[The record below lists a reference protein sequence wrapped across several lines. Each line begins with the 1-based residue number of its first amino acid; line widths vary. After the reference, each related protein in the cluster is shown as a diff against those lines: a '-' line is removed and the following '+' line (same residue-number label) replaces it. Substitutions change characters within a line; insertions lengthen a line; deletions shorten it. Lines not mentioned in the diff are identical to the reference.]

1 MMSLDNTPSLNPK
14 LQAIRAELARRN
26 LEDFIRFT
34 YPNYDFGWFNE
45 ELAASLT
52 QFVQDVVDGK
62 QPRLMIFAPP
72 RSGKSEQVSR
82 RLPAWA
88 LGKHPDLQFI
98 GASYSADLANRMSR
112 DVQRIIEG
120 DNYAHVFPDVKLP
133 NKGSTSHTRTQDL
146 FEIVGHKGAYRAAGV
161 GGGIT
166 GMGADIGVI
175 DDPVKDASEANSK
188 TYRDNVWEWYTTTFY
203 TRLSPKS
210 GILLCMTRWHEDDL
224 AGRLLEAA
232 KNDDGDQWQVIDYPA
247 IAEKDEKHR
256 KKGEALHP
264 ERFPLERLWKI
275 MKAIGTRAWNALY
288 QGRPTAVSGGMFK
301 TDMLEIVD
309 VLPATAKKCVRG
321 WDFAATEDDGDWT
334 AGIKMWD
341 GADGYYYVEDVE
353 RGQWGTDTV
362 DANVKLTAQFDGKLV
377 RIRLP
382 QDPGAAGKK
391 VAKAWT
397 RLLAGYNLIIEPV
410 SGDKVTRAGP
420 FSSQVNAGNVR
431 LIKGAWNKEFKD
443 ELKAFPLGKHDDQ
456 VDGAADAF
464 NALFDFEPD
473 DDAPPA
479 PIPTITTY
487 W

>member
-1 MMSLDNTPSLNPK
+1 MNPK

-45 ELAASLT
+45 ELAATLT

-120 DNYAHVFPDVKLP
+120 DGYEQVFPNVSLP
-133 NKGSTSHTRTQDL
+133 QKGDTNHTRTQDL

-175 DDPVKDASEANSK
+175 DDPVKDAKEANSK
-188 TYRDNVWEWYTTTFY
+188 TYRDAVWEWYTTTFY

-224 AGRLLEAA
+224 AGRLLKAA
-232 KNDDGDQWQVIDYPA
+232 ENDDGDKWQVIDYPA

-256 KKGEALHP
+256 KEGEALHP
-264 ERFPLERLWKI
+264 ERFPLSRLVKI
-275 MKAIGTRAWNALY
+275 MRAIGSRAWNALY
-288 QGRPTAVSGGMFK
+288 QGRPTSKTGGVFL
-301 TDMLEIVD
+301 TDRFVTVD
-309 VLPATAKKCVRG
+309 AIPAGVIIKRVRA
-321 WDFAATEDDGDWT
+321 WDFAATKDDGDYT
-334 AGIKMWD
+334 AGALMGEGSD
-341 GADGYYYVEDVE
+341 GRYYILDIVRGQYSSLEVESVLKATASRDGYDVE
-353 RGQWGTDTV
+353 
-362 DANVKLTAQFDGKLV
+362 
-377 RIRLP
+377 IHLP
-382 QDPGAAGKK
+382 QDPGAAGKAQAQRQVSLLSGY
-391 VAKAWT
+391 VANSERMT
-397 RLLAGYNLIIEPV
+397 
-410 SGDKVTRAGP
+410 GDKVTRASA
-420 FSSQVNAGNVR
+420 FAAQVEAGNVVLLR
-431 LIKGAWNKEFKD
+431 GSWNDEFIN
-443 ELKAFPLGKHDDQ
+443 ELGDFPLGKHDDQ
-456 VDGAADAF
+456 VDAAADAF
-464 NALFDFEPD
+464 NDLARGAATMFDL
-473 DDAPPA
+473 
-479 PIPTITTY
+479 
-487 W
+487 

>member
-120 DNYAHVFPDVKLP
+120 DNYDQVFPDVKLP
-133 NKGSTSHTRTQDL
+133 QKGDTNHTRTQDL

-175 DDPVKDASEANSK
+175 DDPVKDAKEANSK
-188 TYRDNVWEWYTTTFY
+188 TYRDSVWEWYTTTFY

-224 AGRLLEAA
+224 AGRLLKAA
-232 KNDDGDQWQVIDYPA
+232 ESGDGDQWQVIDYPA
-247 IAEKDEKHR
+247 IAEKDEQHR
-256 KKGEALHP
+256 KEGEALHP
-264 ERFPLERLWKI
+264 ERFPLSRLVKI
-275 MKAIGTRAWNALY
+275 MRAIGSRAWNALY
-288 QGRPTAVSGGMFK
+288 QGRPTSKTGGIFL
-301 TDMLEIVD
+301 TDRLVTVD
-309 VLPATAKKCVRG
+309 AIPAGVIIKRVRA
-321 WDFAATEDDGDWT
+321 WDFAATKDGGDYTVGVLMGEGSDDRFYILDVVRGQYSALDVESVLKAT
-334 AGIKMWD
+334 ASR
-341 GADGYYYVEDVE
+341 DGYKVE
-353 RGQWGTDTV
+353 
-362 DANVKLTAQFDGKLV
+362 
-377 RIRLP
+377 IRLP
-382 QDPGAAGKK
+382 QDPGAAGKAQAQRQ
-391 VAKAWT
+391 VG
-397 RLLAGYNLIIEPV
+397 LLKGYNAKSERMT
-410 SGDKVTRAGP
+410 GDKVTRASA
-420 FSSQVNAGNVR
+420 FAAQVEAGNVVLLR
-431 LIKGAWNKEFKD
+431 GSWNDAFIN
-443 ELKAFPLGKHDDQ
+443 ELNDFPLGKNDDQ
-456 VDGAADAF
+456 VDAAADAF
-464 NALFDFEPD
+464 NNLSRAWRSPFD
-473 DDAPPA
+473 
-479 PIPTITTY
+479 IVG
-487 W
+487 

>member
-1 MMSLDNTPSLNPK
+1 MSLDSTPSLNPK

-120 DNYAHVFPDVKLP
+120 DNYADVFPDAKLP
-133 NKGSTSHTRTQDL
+133 QKGDTNHTRTQDL

-175 DDPVKDASEANSK
+175 DDPVKDAKEANSK
-188 TYRDNVWEWYTTTFY
+188 TYRDSVWEWYTTTFY

-224 AGRLLEAA
+224 AGRLLKAA
-232 KNDDGDQWQVIDYPA
+232 EDGDGDQWQVIDYPA

-256 KKGEALHP
+256 KEGEALHP
-264 ERFPLERLWKI
+264 ERFPLSRLTKI
-275 MKAIGTRAWNALY
+275 MRAIGSRAWNALY
-288 QGRPTAVSGGMFK
+288 QGRPTAKTGGIFL
-301 TDMLEIVD
+301 TDRFIAVD
-309 VLPATAKKCVRG
+309 AIPAGVIIKRVRA
-321 WDFAATEDDGDWT
+321 WDFAATKDGGDYT
-334 AGIKMWD
+334 AGVLMGEGND
-341 GADGYYYVEDVE
+341 GRYYILDVVRGQYSSLEVESVLKATASRDGYDVE
-353 RGQWGTDTV
+353 
-362 DANVKLTAQFDGKLV
+362 
-377 RIRLP
+377 IHLP
-382 QDPGAAGKK
+382 QDPGAAGKAQAQRQ
-391 VAKAWT
+391 VSLLSGYIAKSERMT
-397 RLLAGYNLIIEPV
+397 
-410 SGDKVTRAGP
+410 GDKVTRAAA
-420 FSSQVNAGNVR
+420 FAAQVEAGNVVLLR
-431 LIKGAWNKEFKD
+431 GSWSDEFIN
-443 ELKAFPLGKHDDQ
+443 ELGDFPLGKHDDQ
-456 VDGAADAF
+456 VDAAADAF
-464 NALFDFEPD
+464 NDLARGAATMFDL
-473 DDAPPA
+473 
-479 PIPTITTY
+479 
-487 W
+487 

>member
-1 MMSLDNTPSLNPK
+1 MLPLNPK

-45 ELAASLT
+45 ELAATLT

-120 DNYAHVFPDVKLP
+120 DNYAHVFPNVKLP
-133 NKGSTSHTRTQDL
+133 SKGDTQNTRTQDL

-175 DDPVKDASEANSK
+175 DDPVKDAKEANSK
-188 TYRDNVWEWYTTTFY
+188 TYRDSVWEWYTTTFY

-247 IAEKDEKHR
+247 IAESDEKHR
-256 KKGEALHP
+256 KQGDALHP
-264 ERFPLERLWKI
+264 ERFSLDRLTKI
-275 MKAIGTRAWNALY
+275 MQAIGSRAWNALY
-288 QGRPTAVSGGMFK
+288 QGRPTAASGGMFK
-301 TDMLEIVD
+301 TDQLEIVD
-309 VLPATAKKCVRG
+309 VLPATAKKVCRG
-321 WDFAATEDDGDWT
+321 WDLAATKDGGDYT
-334 AGIKMWD
+334 AGVKIWD
-341 GADGYYYVEDVE
+341 GADGYFYVEDVE
-353 RGQWGTDTV
+353 RGQWDTDVV
-362 DANVKLTAQFDGKLV
+362 DSTLKLTANLDGKLTA
-377 RIRLP
+377 IRLP
-382 QDPGAAGKK
+382 QDPGAAGKT
-391 VAKAWT
+391 VAKSHT
-397 RLLAGYNLIIEPV
+397 RLLAGYNVSILPV
-410 SGDKVTRAGP
+410 SGDKVTRASP

-431 LIKGAWNKEFKD
+431 LIRGAWNKEYIT
-443 ELKAFPLGKHDDQ
+443 ELKSFPLGKNDDQ
-456 VDGAADAF
+456 VDASADAF
-464 NALFDFEPD
+464 NHLFEFNNHNDVPIE
-473 DDAPPA
+473 A
-479 PIPTITTY
+479 IPTMVNY

>member
-1 MMSLDNTPSLNPK
+1 MNPK
-14 LQAIRAELARRN
+14 LQALQAELASRN

-45 ELAASLT
+45 ELAAALT
-52 QFVQDVVDGK
+52 KFVQDVVDGK

-224 AGRLLEAA
+224 AGRLLKAA
-232 KNDDGDQWQVIDYPA
+232 EDGDGDQWQVIDYPA

-256 KKGEALHP
+256 KEGEALHP
-264 ERFPLERLWKI
+264 ERFPLSRLVKI
-275 MKAIGTRAWNALY
+275 MRAIGSRAWNALY
-288 QGRPTAVSGGMFK
+288 QGRPTSKTGGVFL
-301 TDMLEIVD
+301 TDRFITVD
-309 VLPATAKKCVRG
+309 AIPAGVIIKRVRA
-321 WDFAATEDDGDWT
+321 WDFAATKDGGDYTTGVLMGEGNDGRYYILDVVRGQYSSLEVESVLKAT
-334 AGIKMWD
+334 ASR
-341 GADGYYYVEDVE
+341 DGYDVE
-353 RGQWGTDTV
+353 
-362 DANVKLTAQFDGKLV
+362 
-377 RIRLP
+377 IHLP
-382 QDPGAAGKK
+382 QDPGAAGKAQAQRQ
-391 VAKAWT
+391 VSLLSGYIAKSERMT
-397 RLLAGYNLIIEPV
+397 
-410 SGDKVTRAGP
+410 GDKVTRAAA
-420 FSSQVNAGNVR
+420 FAAQVEAGNVVLLR
-431 LIKGAWNKEFKD
+431 GSWDDEFIN
-443 ELKAFPLGKHDDQ
+443 ELGDFPLGKHDDQ
-456 VDGAADAF
+456 VDSAADAF
-464 NALFDFEPD
+464 NDLARGAATMFDL
-473 DDAPPA
+473 
-479 PIPTITTY
+479 
-487 W
+487 

>member
-120 DNYAHVFPDVKLP
+120 DNYDQIFPDVKLP
-133 NKGSTSHTRTQDL
+133 QKGDTNNTRTQDL

-175 DDPVKDASEANSK
+175 DDPVKDAKEANSK
-188 TYRDNVWEWYTTTFY
+188 TYRDSVWEWYTTTFY

-224 AGRLLEAA
+224 AGRLLKAA
-232 KNDDGDQWQVIDYPA
+232 EDGDGDQWQVIDYPA

-256 KKGEALHP
+256 KEGEALHP
-264 ERFPLERLWKI
+264 ERFPLSRLVKI
-275 MKAIGTRAWNALY
+275 MRAIGSRAWNALY
-288 QGRPTAVSGGMFK
+288 QGRPTSKTGGVFL
-301 TDMLEIVD
+301 TDRFITVD
-309 VLPATAKKCVRG
+309 AIPAGVIIKRVRA
-321 WDFAATEDDGDWT
+321 WDFAATKDGGDYTTGVLMGEGSDGRYYILDVVRGQYSSLDVESVLKAT
-334 AGIKMWD
+334 ASR
-341 GADGYYYVEDVE
+341 DGYDV
-353 RGQWGTDTV
+353 D
-362 DANVKLTAQFDGKLV
+362 
-377 RIRLP
+377 IHLP
-382 QDPGAAGKK
+382 QDPGAAGKAQAQRQ
-391 VAKAWT
+391 VSLLSGYIAKSERMT
-397 RLLAGYNLIIEPV
+397 
-410 SGDKVTRAGP
+410 GDKVTRAAA
-420 FSSQVNAGNVR
+420 FAAQVEAGNVVLLR
-431 LIKGAWNKEFKD
+431 GSWNDEFIN
-443 ELKAFPLGKHDDQ
+443 ELGDFPLGKHDDQ
-456 VDGAADAF
+456 VDAAADAF
-464 NALFDFEPD
+464 NDLARGAATMFDL
-473 DDAPPA
+473 
-479 PIPTITTY
+479 
-487 W
+487 

>member
-1 MMSLDNTPSLNPK
+1 MMSLDNTPSLSPK

-45 ELAASLT
+45 ELAATLT

-120 DNYAHVFPDVKLP
+120 DNYADVFPDVKLP
-133 NKGSTSHTRTQDL
+133 QKGDTNNTRTQDL

-175 DDPVKDASEANSK
+175 DDPVKDAKEANSK
-188 TYRDNVWEWYTTTFY
+188 TYRDSVWEWYTTTFY

-224 AGRLLEAA
+224 AGRLLKAA
-232 KNDDGDQWQVIDYPA
+232 EDGDGDQWQVIDYPA

-256 KKGEALHP
+256 KEGEALHP
-264 ERFPLERLWKI
+264 ERFPLSRLVKI
-275 MKAIGTRAWNALY
+275 MRAIGSRAWNALY
-288 QGRPTAVSGGMFK
+288 QGRPTSKTGGVFL
-301 TDMLEIVD
+301 TDRFITVD
-309 VLPATAKKCVRG
+309 AIPAGIIIKRVRA
-321 WDFAATEDDGDWT
+321 WDFAATKDGGDYT
-334 AGIKMWD
+334 AGVLMGEGND
-341 GADGYYYVEDVE
+341 GRYYILDVVRGQYSSLEVESVLKATASRDGYDVE
-353 RGQWGTDTV
+353 
-362 DANVKLTAQFDGKLV
+362 
-377 RIRLP
+377 IHLP
-382 QDPGAAGKK
+382 QDPGAAGKAQAQRQ
-391 VAKAWT
+391 VSLLSGYIAKSERMT
-397 RLLAGYNLIIEPV
+397 
-410 SGDKVTRAGP
+410 GDKVTRAAA
-420 FSSQVNAGNVR
+420 FAAQVEAGNVVLLR
-431 LIKGAWNKEFKD
+431 GSWNDEFIN
-443 ELKAFPLGKHDDQ
+443 ELGDFPLGKHDDQ
-456 VDGAADAF
+456 VDAAADAF
-464 NALFDFEPD
+464 NDLARGAATMFDL
-473 DDAPPA
+473 
-479 PIPTITTY
+479 
-487 W
+487 

>member
-1 MMSLDNTPSLNPK
+1 MMSLDSTPPLNPK
-14 LQAIRAELARRN
+14 LQEIRAELARRN

-112 DVQRIIEG
+112 DVQRIIES
-120 DNYAHVFPDVKLP
+120 DNYADVFPDAKLP
-133 NKGSTSHTRTQDL
+133 QKGDTNHTRTQDL

-175 DDPVKDASEANSK
+175 DDPVKDAKEANSK
-188 TYRDNVWEWYTTTFY
+188 TFRDSVWEWYTTTFY

-224 AGRLLEAA
+224 AGRLLKAA
-232 KNDDGDQWQVIDYPA
+232 EIGDGDQWQVIDYPA

-256 KKGEALHP
+256 KEGEALHP
-264 ERFPLERLWKI
+264 ERFPLSRLVKI
-275 MKAIGTRAWNALY
+275 MRAIGSRAWSALY
-288 QGRPTAVSGGMFK
+288 QGRPTSKTGGVFL
-301 TDMLEIVD
+301 TDRFITVD
-309 VLPATAKKCVRG
+309 AIPAGVIIKRVRA
-321 WDFAATEDDGDWT
+321 WDFAATKDGGDYTTGVLMGEGNDGRYYILDVVRGQYSSLEVESVLKAT
-334 AGIKMWD
+334 ASR
-341 GADGYYYVEDVE
+341 DGYDVE
-353 RGQWGTDTV
+353 
-362 DANVKLTAQFDGKLV
+362 
-377 RIRLP
+377 IHLP
-382 QDPGAAGKK
+382 QDPGAAGKAQAQRQ
-391 VAKAWT
+391 VSLLSGYIAKSERMT
-397 RLLAGYNLIIEPV
+397 
-410 SGDKVTRAGP
+410 GDKVTRAAA
-420 FSSQVNAGNVR
+420 FAAQVEAGNVLLLR
-431 LIKGAWNKEFKD
+431 GSWNDEFIN
-443 ELKAFPLGKHDDQ
+443 ELGDFPLGKHDDQ
-456 VDGAADAF
+456 VDAAADAF
-464 NALFDFEPD
+464 NDLARGAATMFDL
-473 DDAPPA
+473 
-479 PIPTITTY
+479 
-487 W
+487 

>member
-1 MMSLDNTPSLNPK
+1 MMSLDNTPPLNPK

-45 ELAASLT
+45 ELAAALT

-120 DNYAHVFPDVKLP
+120 DNYGQVFPDAKLP
-133 NKGSTSHTRTQDL
+133 QKGDTNHTRTQDL

-175 DDPVKDASEANSK
+175 DDPVKDAKEANSK
-188 TYRDNVWEWYTTTFY
+188 TYRDSVWEWYTTTFY

-224 AGRLLEAA
+224 AGRLLKAA
-232 KNDDGDQWQVIDYPA
+232 ENGDGDQWQVIDYPA

-256 KKGEALHP
+256 KEGEALHP
-264 ERFPLERLWKI
+264 ERFPLSRLTKI
-275 MKAIGTRAWNALY
+275 MRAIGSRAWNALY
-288 QGRPTAVSGGMFK
+288 QGRPTAKTGGIFL
-301 TDMLEIVD
+301 TDKFTIVD
-309 VLPATAKKCVRG
+309 AIPAGVIIKRIRA
-321 WDFAATEDDGDWT
+321 WDFAATKDGGDYT
-334 AGIKMWD
+334 AGVLMGEGSDDRFYILDVVRGQYSALDVETVLK
-341 GADGYYYVEDVE
+341 ATASRDGYKVE
-353 RGQWGTDTV
+353 
-362 DANVKLTAQFDGKLV
+362 
-377 RIRLP
+377 IRLP
-382 QDPGAAGKK
+382 QDPGAAGKSQAQRQVGLLK
-391 VAKAWT
+391 GYTAKSERVT
-397 RLLAGYNLIIEPV
+397 
-410 SGDKVTRAGP
+410 GDKVTRAAA
-420 FSSQVNAGNVR
+420 FAAQVEAGNVVLLR
-431 LIKGAWNKEFKD
+431 GSWNDEFIN
-443 ELKAFPLGKHDDQ
+443 ELGDFPLGKNDDQ
-456 VDGAADAF
+456 VDAASDAF
-464 NALFDFEPD
+464 NNLSRAWRSPFD
-473 DDAPPA
+473 
-479 PIPTITTY
+479 IVG
-487 W
+487 

>member
-45 ELAASLT
+45 ELAATLT

-62 QPRLMIFAPP
+62 QPRLMISAPP

-120 DNYAHVFPDVKLP
+120 DNYDQVFPDVKLP
-133 NKGSTSHTRTQDL
+133 QKGDTNNTRTQDL
-146 FEIVGHKGAYRAAGV
+146 FEIVSHKGAYRAAGV

-175 DDPVKDASEANSK
+175 DDPVKDAKEANSK
-188 TYRDNVWEWYTTTFY
+188 TYRDSVWEWYTTTFY

-224 AGRLLEAA
+224 AGRLLKAA
-232 KNDDGDQWQVIDYPA
+232 EDSDGDQWQVIDYPA

-256 KKGEALHP
+256 KEGEALHP
-264 ERFPLERLWKI
+264 ERFPLSRLVKI
-275 MKAIGTRAWNALY
+275 MRAIGSRAWNALY
-288 QGRPTAVSGGMFK
+288 QGRPTSKTGGVFL
-301 TDMLEIVD
+301 TDRFITVD
-309 VLPATAKKCVRG
+309 VIPAGVIIKRVRA
-321 WDFAATEDDGDWT
+321 WDFAATKDGGDYT
-334 AGIKMWD
+334 AGVLMGEGND
-341 GADGYYYVEDVE
+341 GRYYILDVVRGQYSSLEVESVLKATASRDGYDVE
-353 RGQWGTDTV
+353 
-362 DANVKLTAQFDGKLV
+362 
-377 RIRLP
+377 IHLP
-382 QDPGAAGKK
+382 QDPGAAGKAQAQRQ
-391 VAKAWT
+391 VSLLSGYIAKSERMT
-397 RLLAGYNLIIEPV
+397 
-410 SGDKVTRAGP
+410 GDKVTRAAA
-420 FSSQVNAGNVR
+420 FAAQVEAGNVVLLR
-431 LIKGAWNKEFKD
+431 GSWNDEFIN
-443 ELKAFPLGKHDDQ
+443 ELGDFPLGKHDDQ
-456 VDGAADAF
+456 VDAAADAF
-464 NALFDFEPD
+464 NDLARGAATMFDL
-473 DDAPPA
+473 
-479 PIPTITTY
+479 
-487 W
+487 

>member
-1 MMSLDNTPSLNPK
+1 MMSLDNTPSLSPK

-120 DNYAHVFPDVKLP
+120 DGYDQIFPNVSLP
-133 NKGSTSHTRTQDL
+133 QKGDTNHTRTQDL

-175 DDPVKDASEANSK
+175 DDPVKDAKEANSK
-188 TYRDNVWEWYTTTFY
+188 TYRDSVWEWYTTTFY

-224 AGRLLEAA
+224 AGRLLKAA
-232 KNDDGDQWQVIDYPA
+232 ENDDGDKWQVIDYPA

-256 KKGEALHP
+256 KEGEALHP
-264 ERFPLERLWKI
+264 ERFPLSRLTKI
-275 MKAIGTRAWNALY
+275 MRAIGSRAWNALY
-288 QGRPTAVSGGMFK
+288 QGRPTSKTGGVFL
-301 TDMLEIVD
+301 TDRFVTID
-309 VLPATAKKCVRG
+309 AIPAGVIIKRVRA
-321 WDFAATEDDGDWT
+321 WDFAATKDDGDYT
-334 AGIKMWD
+334 AGVLMGEGSD
-341 GADGYYYVEDVE
+341 GRYYILDVVRGQYSSLEVESVLKATASRDGYDV
-353 RGQWGTDTV
+353 D
-362 DANVKLTAQFDGKLV
+362 
-377 RIRLP
+377 IHLP
-382 QDPGAAGKK
+382 QDPGAAGKAQAQRQVSLLSGY
-391 VAKAWT
+391 VAKSERMT
-397 RLLAGYNLIIEPV
+397 
-410 SGDKVTRAGP
+410 GDKVTRAAA
-420 FSSQVNAGNVR
+420 FAAQVEAGNVVLLR
-431 LIKGAWNKEFKD
+431 GSWNDEFIN
-443 ELKAFPLGKHDDQ
+443 ELGDFPLGKHDDQ
-456 VDGAADAF
+456 VDAVADAF
-464 NALFDFEPD
+464 NDLARGAATMFDL
-473 DDAPPA
+473 
-479 PIPTITTY
+479 
-487 W
+487 

>member
-1 MMSLDNTPSLNPK
+1 MPLNPK
-14 LQAIRAELARRN
+14 LQALKAELASRN

-120 DNYAHVFPDVKLP
+120 DGYDQIFPNVKLP
-133 NKGSTSHTRTQDL
+133 NKGDTQNTRTQDL

-175 DDPVKDASEANSK
+175 DDPVKDAKEANSK
-188 TYRDNVWEWYTTTFY
+188 TYRDSVWEWYTTTFY

-224 AGRLLEAA
+224 AGRLLAA
-232 KNDDGDQWQVIDYPA
+232 AESGDGDQWQVIDYPA
-247 IAEKDEKHR
+247 IAEQDEKHR
-256 KKGEALHP
+256 KEGEALHP
-264 ERFPLERLWKI
+264 ERFPLSRLVKI
-275 MKAIGTRAWNALY
+275 MRAIGSRAWNALY
-288 QGRPTAVSGGMFK
+288 QGRPTSKTGGVFL
-301 TDMLEIVD
+301 TDRFVTVEAI
-309 VLPATAKKCVRG
+309 PAGVIIKRVRA
-321 WDFAATEDDGDWT
+321 WDFAATKDGGDYTVGVLMGEGNDGRYYVLDVVRGQYSALDVESVLKAT
-334 AGIKMWD
+334 ASR
-341 GADGYYYVEDVE
+341 DGYDVE
-353 RGQWGTDTV
+353 
-362 DANVKLTAQFDGKLV
+362 
-377 RIRLP
+377 IHLP
-382 QDPGAAGKK
+382 QDPGAAGKAQAQRQ
-391 VAKAWT
+391 VGLLSGFIAKSERMT
-397 RLLAGYNLIIEPV
+397 
-410 SGDKVTRAGP
+410 GDKVTRAAA
-420 FSSQVNAGNVR
+420 FAAQVEAGNVVLLR
-431 LIKGAWNKEFKD
+431 GAWNTTFTD
-443 ELKAFPLGKHDDQ
+443 ELGDFPLGKHDDQ
-456 VDGAADAF
+456 VDAAADAF
-464 NALFDFEPD
+464 NELARGAATMFDL
-473 DDAPPA
+473 
-479 PIPTITTY
+479 
-487 W
+487 

>member
-1 MMSLDNTPSLNPK
+1 MMSLDSTPSLNPK

-120 DNYAHVFPDVKLP
+120 DNYDQIFPDVKLP
-133 NKGSTSHTRTQDL
+133 QKGDTNNTRTQDL
-146 FEIVGHKGAYRAAGV
+146 FEIVSHKGAYRAAGV

-175 DDPVKDASEANSK
+175 DDPVKDAKEANSK
-188 TYRDNVWEWYTTTFY
+188 TYRDSVWEWYTTTFY

-210 GILLCMTRWHEDDL
+210 GILLCTTRWHEDDL
-224 AGRLLEAA
+224 AGRLLKAA
-232 KNDDGDQWQVIDYPA
+232 EDGDGDQWLVIDYPA

-256 KKGEALHP
+256 KEGEALHP
-264 ERFPLERLWKI
+264 ERFPLSRLTKI
-275 MKAIGTRAWNALY
+275 MRAIGSRAWNALY
-288 QGRPTAVSGGMFK
+288 QGRPTSKTGGVFL
-301 TDMLEIVD
+301 TDRFITVD
-309 VLPATAKKCVRG
+309 AIPAGVIIKRVRA
-321 WDFAATEDDGDWT
+321 WDFAATKDGGDYT
-334 AGIKMWD
+334 AGVLMGEGND
-341 GADGYYYVEDVE
+341 GRYYILDVVRGQYSSLEVESVLKATASRDGYDVE
-353 RGQWGTDTV
+353 
-362 DANVKLTAQFDGKLV
+362 
-377 RIRLP
+377 IHLP
-382 QDPGAAGKK
+382 QDPGAAGKAQAQRQ
-391 VAKAWT
+391 VSLLSGYIAKSERMT
-397 RLLAGYNLIIEPV
+397 
-410 SGDKVTRAGP
+410 GDKVTRAAA
-420 FSSQVNAGNVR
+420 FAAQVEAGNVVLLR
-431 LIKGAWNKEFKD
+431 GAWNDEFIN
-443 ELKAFPLGKHDDQ
+443 ELGDFPLGKHDDQ
-456 VDGAADAF
+456 VDAAADAF
-464 NALFDFEPD
+464 NELARGAATMFDL
-473 DDAPPA
+473 
-479 PIPTITTY
+479 
-487 W
+487 

>member
-1 MMSLDNTPSLNPK
+1 MMSLDSTPSLNPK

-112 DVQRIIEG
+112 DVQRIIES
-120 DNYAHVFPDVKLP
+120 DNYADVFPDAKLP
-133 NKGSTSHTRTQDL
+133 QKGDTNHTRTQDL

-175 DDPVKDASEANSK
+175 DDPVKDAKEANSK
-188 TYRDNVWEWYTTTFY
+188 TYRDSVWEWYTTTFY

-224 AGRLLEAA
+224 AGRLLKAA
-232 KNDDGDQWQVIDYPA
+232 EDGDGDQWQVIDYPA

-256 KKGEALHP
+256 KEGEALHP
-264 ERFPLERLWKI
+264 ERFPLSRLTKI
-275 MKAIGTRAWNALY
+275 MRAIGSRAWNALY
-288 QGRPTAVSGGMFK
+288 QGRPTAKTGGIFL
-301 TDMLEIVD
+301 TDRFTIVD
-309 VLPATAKKCVRG
+309 AIPAGVIIKRVRA
-321 WDFAATEDDGDWT
+321 WDFAATKDGGDYT
-334 AGIKMWD
+334 AGVLMGEGSD
-341 GADGYYYVEDVE
+341 GRYYILDVVRGQYSALDVETVLKATASRDGYKVE
-353 RGQWGTDTV
+353 
-362 DANVKLTAQFDGKLV
+362 
-377 RIRLP
+377 IRLP
-382 QDPGAAGKK
+382 QDPGAAGKAQAQRQVSLLK
-391 VAKAWT
+391 GYTAKSERVT
-397 RLLAGYNLIIEPV
+397 
-410 SGDKVTRAGP
+410 GDKVTRASA
-420 FSSQVNAGNVR
+420 FAAQVEAGNVVLLR
-431 LIKGAWNKEFKD
+431 GAWNDKFVD
-443 ELKAFPLGKHDDQ
+443 ELGDFPLGKNDDQ
-456 VDGAADAF
+456 VDAASDAF
-464 NALFDFEPD
+464 NNLSRAWRSPFD
-473 DDAPPA
+473 
-479 PIPTITTY
+479 IVG
-487 W
+487 

>member
-1 MMSLDNTPSLNPK
+1 MSLESTPSLNPK

-45 ELAASLT
+45 ELAATLT
-52 QFVQDVVDGK
+52 QFVQDVVDGR

-120 DNYAHVFPDVKLP
+120 DNYAHVFPDAKLP
-133 NKGSTSHTRTQDL
+133 QKGDTNHTRTQDL

-175 DDPVKDASEANSK
+175 DDPVKDAKEANSK
-188 TYRDNVWEWYTTTFY
+188 TYRDSVWEWYTTTFY

-224 AGRLLEAA
+224 AGRLLKAA
-232 KNDDGDQWQVIDYPA
+232 EDGDGDQWQVIDYPA

-256 KKGEALHP
+256 KEGEALHP
-264 ERFPLERLWKI
+264 ERFPLSRLVKI
-275 MKAIGTRAWNALY
+275 MRAIGSRAWNALY
-288 QGRPTAVSGGMFK
+288 QGRPTSKTGGVFL
-301 TDMLEIVD
+301 TDRFITVD
-309 VLPATAKKCVRG
+309 AIPAGVIIKRVRA
-321 WDFAATEDDGDWT
+321 WDFAATKDGGDYT
-334 AGIKMWD
+334 AGVLMGEGSD
-341 GADGYYYVEDVE
+341 GRYYILDVVRGQYSSLEVESVLKATASRDGYDV
-353 RGQWGTDTV
+353 
-362 DANVKLTAQFDGKLV
+362 NVH
-377 RIRLP
+377 LP
-382 QDPGAAGKK
+382 QDPGAAGKAQAQRQ
-391 VAKAWT
+391 VG
-397 RLLAGYNLIIEPV
+397 LLAGFAAKSERMT
-410 SGDKVTRAGP
+410 GDKVTRAAA
-420 FSSQVNAGNVR
+420 FAAQVEAGNIVLLR
-431 LIKGAWNKEFKD
+431 GSWNDDFIS
-443 ELKAFPLGKHDDQ
+443 ELGDFPLGKNDDQ
-456 VDGAADAF
+456 VDAAADAF
-464 NALFDFEPD
+464 NDLARGSATMFDL
-473 DDAPPA
+473 
-479 PIPTITTY
+479 
-487 W
+487 

>member
-1 MMSLDNTPSLNPK
+1 MPSLNPK
-14 LQAIRAELARRN
+14 LQAIRAELAKRN

-120 DNYAHVFPDVKLP
+120 DNYADVFPDVKLP
-133 NKGSTSHTRTQDL
+133 QKGDTNNTRTQDL

-224 AGRLLEAA
+224 AGRLLKAA
-232 KNDDGDQWQVIDYPA
+232 EDGDGDQWQVIDYPA

-256 KKGEALHP
+256 KEGEALHP
-264 ERFPLERLWKI
+264 ERFPLSRLVKI
-275 MKAIGTRAWNALY
+275 MRAIGSRAWNALY
-288 QGRPTAVSGGMFK
+288 QGRPTSKTGGVFL
-301 TDMLEIVD
+301 TDRFITVD
-309 VLPATAKKCVRG
+309 AIPAGVIIKRVRA
-321 WDFAATEDDGDWT
+321 WDFAATKDGGDYT
-334 AGIKMWD
+334 AGVLMGEGND
-341 GADGYYYVEDVE
+341 GRYYILDVVRGQYSSLEVESVLKATASRDGYDVE
-353 RGQWGTDTV
+353 
-362 DANVKLTAQFDGKLV
+362 
-377 RIRLP
+377 IHLP
-382 QDPGAAGKK
+382 QDPGAAGKAQAQRQ
-391 VAKAWT
+391 VSLLSGYIAKSERMT
-397 RLLAGYNLIIEPV
+397 
-410 SGDKVTRAGP
+410 GDKVTRAAA
-420 FSSQVNAGNVR
+420 FAAQVEAGNVVLLR
-431 LIKGAWNKEFKD
+431 GSWNDEFIN
-443 ELKAFPLGKHDDQ
+443 ELGDFPLGKHDDQ
-456 VDGAADAF
+456 VDAAADAF
-464 NALFDFEPD
+464 NDLARGAATMFDL
-473 DDAPPA
+473 
-479 PIPTITTY
+479 
-487 W
+487 

>member
-45 ELAASLT
+45 ELAATLT

-120 DNYAHVFPDVKLP
+120 DNYADVFPDVKLP
-133 NKGSTSHTRTQDL
+133 QKGDTNNTRTQDL

-175 DDPVKDASEANSK
+175 DDPVKDAKEANSK
-188 TYRDNVWEWYTTTFY
+188 TYRDSVWEWYTTTFY

-224 AGRLLEAA
+224 AGRLLKAA
-232 KNDDGDQWQVIDYPA
+232 EDGDGDQWQVIDYPA

-256 KKGEALHP
+256 KEGEALHP
-264 ERFPLERLWKI
+264 ERFPLSRLVKI
-275 MKAIGTRAWNALY
+275 MRAIGSRAWNALY
-288 QGRPTAVSGGMFK
+288 QGRPTSKIGGVFL
-301 TDMLEIVD
+301 TDRFITVD
-309 VLPATAKKCVRG
+309 AIPAGVIIKRVRA
-321 WDFAATEDDGDWT
+321 WDFAATKDGGDYT
-334 AGIKMWD
+334 AGVLMGEGND
-341 GADGYYYVEDVE
+341 GRYYILDVVRGQYSSLEVESVLKATASRDGYDVE
-353 RGQWGTDTV
+353 
-362 DANVKLTAQFDGKLV
+362 
-377 RIRLP
+377 IHLP
-382 QDPGAAGKK
+382 QDPGAAGKAQAQRQISLLSGYI
-391 VAKAWT
+391 AKSERMT
-397 RLLAGYNLIIEPV
+397 
-410 SGDKVTRAGP
+410 GDKVTRAAA
-420 FSSQVNAGNVR
+420 FAAQVEAGNLVLLR
-431 LIKGAWNKEFKD
+431 GSWNDEFIN
-443 ELKAFPLGKHDDQ
+443 ELGDFPLGKHDDQ
-456 VDGAADAF
+456 VDAAADAF
-464 NALFDFEPD
+464 NDLARGAATMFDL
-473 DDAPPA
+473 
-479 PIPTITTY
+479 
-487 W
+487 